1 MHYQVFYN
9 LVTRLKQGK
18 SFNMESTAIHMFKLN
33 FFMTLEA
40 FDNTVPTYLV
50 KSCGIYYLSVK
61 D

>member
-18 SFNMESTAIHMFKLN
+18 SFNMESTAMFKLN

-50 KSCGIYYLSVK
+50 KSHGIYYLSVK